1 MTPIAGNVDRHRG
14 LSLQPAAD
22 DSFLRNPAG
31 EGWRRAT
38 LASINRGLRFGRVG
52 QVSCIAPKQT
62 SHSLEVDSDVYPH
75 RRHVVVGVRV
85 PCG

>member
-1 MTPIAGNVDRHRG
+1 MSNSGRTDEIVG
-14 LSLQPAAD
+14 LRYANPTYRNQ
-22 DSFLRNPAG
+22 FFVNPAG

-38 LASINRGLRFGRVG
+38 LASINRGLRFDRVG

-62 SHSLEVDSDVYPH
+62 SHFLEVDSEVRPH